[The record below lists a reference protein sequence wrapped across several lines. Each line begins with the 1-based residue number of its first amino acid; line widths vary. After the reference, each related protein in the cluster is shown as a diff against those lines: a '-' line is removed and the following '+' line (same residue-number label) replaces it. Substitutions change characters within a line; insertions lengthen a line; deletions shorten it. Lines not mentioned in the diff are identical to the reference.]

1 MGNLDNKENKENMEI
16 LENEENRENKTE
28 RTEKAEDTEKAER
41 TKKAERI
48 KNTEEQRKPLVE
60 FSNISY
66 FYQKQKPILQ
76 QISGSVSRG
85 EIVGLSGENG
95 SGKSTLL
102 KIIAGFLTDYEGTLW
117 IEENVRLH
125 MACMIDTPS
134 YFKEM
139 SVLNNLKMMEIMNG
153 PDIEPDTHLIE
164 RMGIL
169 EFSKTKASRLS
180 LGNKQKLALCL
191 AINKNTELALL
202 DEPLNG
208 LDPFGKAAFVE
219 YLKERKKQGMAVL
232 ITSHI
237 PGDLD
242 LLCDRVIRL

>member
-1 MGNLDNKENKENMEI
+1 M
-16 LENEENRENKTE
+16 
-28 RTEKAEDTEKAER
+28 
-41 TKKAERI
+41 
-48 KNTEEQRKPLVE
+48 
-60 FSNISY
+60 
-66 FYQKQKPILQ
+66 
-76 QISGSVSRG
+76 
-85 EIVGLSGENG
+85 
-95 SGKSTLL
+95 L

-153 PDIEPDTHLIE
+153 SDIEPDTHLIE

-219 YLKERKKQGMAVL
+219 YLKERKKQGLAVL

>member
-1 MGNLDNKENKENMEI
+1 MENLENKDNKENKS
-16 LENEENRENKTE
+16 NK
-28 RTEKAEDTEKAER
+28 DN
-41 TKKAERI
+41 KKEQ
-48 KNTEEQRKPLVE
+48 TEEQRKPLVE
-60 FSNISY
+60 FDNISY
-66 FYQKQKPILQ
+66 CYQKKKPILQ
-76 QISGSVSRG
+76 QISGSVYRG

-125 MACMIDTPS
+125 VACMIDTPS

-153 PDIEPDTHLIE
+153 SDIEPDTHLIE

-219 YLKERKKQGMAVL
+219 YLKERKKQGMTVL

-237 PGDLD
+237 PGDLE

>member
-1 MGNLDNKENKENMEI
+1 MGNLDNKENKENVEI
-16 LENEENRENKTE
+16 LENEENRVKKTE
-28 RTEKAEDTEKAER
+28 RTEKAEK
-41 TKKAERI
+41 I

-60 FSNISY
+60 FDNISY
-66 FYQKQKPILQ
+66 FYQKKKPILQ
-76 QISGSVSRG
+76 QISGSVYRG

-134 YFKEM
+134 YFKGM

-153 PDIEPDTHLIE
+153 SDIELDTHLIE

-169 EFSKTKASRLS
+169 EFSKTKASKLS

-237 PGDLD
+237 PGDLE